1 MKVTTA
7 VFAVLMSFL
16 ARLAPNQMSN
26 NIFKTNKTCSEL
38 IIIFCFFLPSYL
50 VKMETTTD
58 TISVGDYIVIQR
70 QKYTK
75 LHKFS
80 SLDST
85 AVLGKELLEL
95 RNIASQPYSTTFK
108 MASKTGARGK
118 RCSTLEPC
126 TDKSYLTENIIAS
139 KGSGIDNRNITDDNG
154 SSQSLTPEEIQKLRD
169 ECSSSTE
176 IISQIVENSKT
187 FSSKTEYSQEKYL
200 KKKEKKYFE
209 FVQIKRPN
217 IRLIADIMYRQS
229 ADKIYGIRMDQL
241 SQMVSYSGVCGVGNY
256 LLYESG
262 TNGLLPATLLN
273 SIGSNTDAKLVHM
286 HPGNVPQKQALLA
299 LNLKQEQLDRCV
311 SVNLYSVLRQYYQGS
326 GPTETITESGKHKL
340 GPDDVDEINGQQPA
354 KLLKLE
360 TDQTNGNEFVK
371 VIKSTAPNKEQ
382 WVMDNERA
390 CTILKDQVDGLIIC
404 AKEHPS
410 TLVKSL
416 LPFVRASRPIVIYN
430 TSREILA
437 DLYVEM
443 KSTYSVTNL
452 KITSNWMRSYQVLPN
467 RTHPEINMSGNS
479 GFLLTGY
486 TVR

>member
-1 MKVTTA
+1 
-7 VFAVLMSFL
+7 
-16 ARLAPNQMSN
+16 
-26 NIFKTNKTCSEL
+26 
-38 IIIFCFFLPSYL
+38 
-50 VKMETTTD
+50 MEKTD
-58 TISVGDYIVIQR
+58 TISVGDYIVLQR

-80 SLDST
+80 NLEST
-85 AVLGKELLEL
+85 AMLGKELLEL
-95 RNIASQPYSTTFK
+95 RNIASMPYSTTFK
-108 MASKTGARGK
+108 MVAKTGAKGK
-118 RCSTLEPC
+118 RISTLEPC

-139 KGSGIDNRNITDDNG
+139 KGSGIDNRNITDDG
-154 SSQSLTPEEIQKLRD
+154 LSQSLTPEEIQKLRD

-176 IISQIVENSKT
+176 IVSQIVENSKT
-187 FSSKTEYSQEKYL
+187 FSSKTEYSQAKYL

-217 IRLIADIMYRQS
+217 IRFIADIMYRQS
-229 ADKIYGIRMDQL
+229 PEKIHGIRMDQL
-241 SQMVSYSGVCGVGNY
+241 SQLVSYSGVCGVGNY

-273 SIGSNTDAKLVHM
+273 SIGCNTEARLVHM

-311 SVNLYSVLRQYYQGS
+311 SVNLYSVLRQHYQGNGTVES
-326 GPTETITESGKHKL
+326 VAIPESGKHKL
-340 GPDDVDEINGQQPA
+340 DSDDGTNGTPPA

-360 TDQTNGNEFVK
+360 DEDTNGDKCVRATRPA
-371 VIKSTAPNKEQ
+371 ITSKEQ
-382 WVMDNERA
+382 WVIDNERA
-390 CTILKDQVDGLIIC
+390 CVILKDKVDGLIIC

-410 TLVKSL
+410 TIIKSL
-416 LPFVRASRPIVIYN
+416 LPFVKPSRPIVIYN

-443 KSTYSVTNL
+443 KSTYSVTSL
-452 KITSNWMRSYQVLPN
+452 KITSNWMRSYQILPN

-479 GFLLTGY
+479 GFLLTGI

>member
-1 MKVTTA
+1 
-7 VFAVLMSFL
+7 
-16 ARLAPNQMSN
+16 
-26 NIFKTNKTCSEL
+26 
-38 IIIFCFFLPSYL
+38 
-50 VKMETTTD
+50 METTD
-58 TISVGDYIVIQR
+58 TITVGDYIVIQR

-80 SLDST
+80 SLEST
-85 AVLGKELLEL
+85 AMLGKELLEL
-95 RNIASQPYSTTFK
+95 RNIASKPYSTTFK
-108 MASKTGARGK
+108 MVSKNGAKGK
-118 RCSTLEPC
+118 RMSTLEPC

-139 KGSGIDNRNITDDNG
+139 KGSGIDNRNITDDG
-154 SSQSLTPEEIQKLRD
+154 SSQSLTPDEIQKLRE

-176 IISQIVENSKT
+176 IVSQIVENSKT

-217 IRLIADIMYRQS
+217 IRFIADIMYRQS
-229 ADKIYGIRMDQL
+229 ADKIHGMRMDQL
-241 SQMVSYSGVCGVGNY
+241 SQLVSYSGVCGVGNY

-273 SIGSNTDAKLVHM
+273 SIGCNTEAKLVHM

-326 GPTETITESGKHKL
+326 GPMESVTIPESGKHKL
-340 GPDDVDEINGQQPA
+340 DPDDVGANETPPT

-360 TDQTNGNEFVK
+360 DDDTNGNSSVRATK
-371 VIKSTAPNKEQ
+371 PAGANKEQ
-382 WVMDNERA
+382 WVIDNERA
-390 CTILKDQVDGLIIC
+390 CAILKDQVDGLIIC
-404 AKEHPS
+404 SKEHPS
-410 TLVKSL
+410 TIVKFL
-416 LPFVRASRPIVIYN
+416 LPFLRSSRPIVIYN

-452 KITSNWMRSYQVLPN
+452 KITSNWMRSYQILPN

-479 GFLLTGY
+479 GFLLAGY

>member
-1 MKVTTA
+1 
-7 VFAVLMSFL
+7 
-16 ARLAPNQMSN
+16 
-26 NIFKTNKTCSEL
+26 
-38 IIIFCFFLPSYL
+38 
-50 VKMETTTD
+50 METTD

-80 SLDST
+80 SLEST
-85 AVLGKELLEL
+85 AMLGKELLEL
-95 RNIASQPYSTTFK
+95 RNIALKPYSTTFK
-108 MASKTGARGK
+108 MVSKNGAKGK
-118 RCSTLEPC
+118 RMSTLEPC

-139 KGSGIDNRNITDDNG
+139 KGSGIDNRNITDDG
-154 SSQSLTPEEIQKLRD
+154 SSQSLTPEEIQKLRE

-176 IISQIVENSKT
+176 IVSQIVENSKT

-217 IRLIADIMYRQS
+217 IRFIADIMYRQS
-229 ADKIYGIRMDQL
+229 ADKIHGMRMDQL
-241 SQMVSYSGVCGVGNY
+241 SQLVSYSGVCGVGNY

-273 SIGSNTDAKLVHM
+273 SIGCNTEAKLVHM

-326 GPTETITESGKHKL
+326 GPMESVTISESGKHKL
-340 GPDDVDEINGQQPA
+340 DPDDVDANEPPPT

-360 TDQTNGNEFVK
+360 DDTNGNNSVRATK
-371 VIKSTAPNKEQ
+371 PAGANKEQ
-382 WVMDNERA
+382 WVIDNERA
-390 CTILKDQVDGLIIC
+390 CAILKDQVDGLIIC
-404 AKEHPS
+404 SKEHPS
-410 TLVKSL
+410 TIVKFL
-416 LPFVRASRPIVIYN
+416 LPFLKSSRPIVIYN

-452 KITSNWMRSYQVLPN
+452 KITSNWMRSYQILPN

-479 GFLLTGY
+479 GFLLAGY

>member
-1 MKVTTA
+1 M
-7 VFAVLMSFL
+7 
-16 ARLAPNQMSN
+16 
-26 NIFKTNKTCSEL
+26 
-38 IIIFCFFLPSYL
+38 
-50 VKMETTTD
+50 
-58 TISVGDYIVIQR
+58 
-70 QKYTK
+70 
-75 LHKFS
+75 
-80 SLDST
+80 
-85 AVLGKELLEL
+85 
-95 RNIASQPYSTTFK
+95 
-108 MASKTGARGK
+108 
-118 RCSTLEPC
+118 
-126 TDKSYLTENIIAS
+126 
-139 KGSGIDNRNITDDNG
+139 
-154 SSQSLTPEEIQKLRD
+154 
-169 ECSSSTE
+169 
-176 IISQIVENSKT
+176 ENSKT

-217 IRLIADIMYRQS
+217 IRFIADIMYRQS
-229 ADKIYGIRMDQL
+229 ADKICGMRMDQL
-241 SQMVSYSGVCGVGNY
+241 SQLVSYSGVCGVGNY

-273 SIGSNTDAKLVHM
+273 SIGSNTEAKLVHM

-326 GPTETITESGKHKL
+326 GSESVTIADSGKHKL
-340 GPDDVDEINGQQPA
+340 DPEDVDDSNGAPA

-360 TDQTNGNEFVK
+360 GDGTNGNDSVK
-371 VIKSTAPNKEQ
+371 AVRPAIENKEQ
-382 WVMDNERA
+382 WMIDNERA
-390 CTILKDQVDGLIIC
+390 CVILKDHVDGFIVC

-410 TLVKSL
+410 TIIKSL
-416 LPFVRASRPIVIYN
+416 LPFVKPSRPFVIYN

-452 KITSNWMRSYQVLPN
+452 KITSNWMRSYQILPN

-479 GFLLTGY
+479 GFLLTGC